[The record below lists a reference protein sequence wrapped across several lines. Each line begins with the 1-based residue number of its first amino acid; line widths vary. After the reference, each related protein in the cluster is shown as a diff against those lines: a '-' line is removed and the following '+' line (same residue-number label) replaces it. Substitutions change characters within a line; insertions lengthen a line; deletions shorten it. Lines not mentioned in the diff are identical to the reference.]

1 MTARQSLRLV
11 LVGLGA
17 AVVPL
22 DTAVNIGFPAI
33 TRGFGLPIQT
43 IQWVVICYVLTYA
56 SLMLAFGRIGDIF
69 GHARVFRAGL
79 AWSVAAFLLC
89 AAAPSYGWLLFCRF
103 LQGIGAGLVISVAP
117 ALVTGLF
124 PEHRRSRAVAAFT
137 MMFAIASAAGPLVG
151 GLLVSVWG
159 WPAVFWFRAPI
170 ALMALLFLGGLPR
183 GAGRAGREPL
193 DIAGAA
199 LLALATGSL
208 LLFVDE
214 LPSVGRGNWLALPL
228 LALVLAAVWGFHRRE
243 VRTAAPIV
251 NLEFFRSLGFAAVNI
266 ASILVY
272 LTSFSVLL
280 FVPYYLVR
288 FTSLTLPWAGAV
300 LASSFVGSIAASPL
314 AGRLIERVPANIVA
328 SAGALMGGVGLI
340 AIGSWNGGQ
349 AGGTLAILAALI
361 IQGFGVGL
369 FQVAYMDVVIGTL
382 PQRSRG
388 VAGSVAMLTR
398 TLGIVGGATL
408 LTLVFHAVEAA
419 ALVDGAPPSAA
430 FLTAFRTTLYAASIL
445 SALTG
450 AAILGF
456 GSGRSAP

>member
-1 MTARQSLRLV
+1 MTARQWLRLV

-33 TRGFGLPIQT
+33 TRSFGLPIQM

-56 SLMLAFGRIGDIF
+56 SLMLAFGRVGDIF

-137 MMFAIASAAGPLVG
+137 MIFALASAAGPLVG
-151 GLLVSVWG
+151 GVLVSIWG

-170 ALMALLFLGGLPR
+170 ALTALVFLEGLPR
-183 GAGRAGREPL
+183 GAGRAAREPV

-199 LLALATGSL
+199 LLALAIGSL
-208 LLFVDE
+208 LLSVDE
-214 LPSVGRGNWLALPL
+214 LPRLSHRDWLALPL
-228 LALVLAAVWGFHRRE
+228 SAIALAAVWAFRRRE
-243 VRTAAPIV
+243 ARTAAPIV
-251 NLEFFRSLGFAAVNI
+251 NLEFFRSLAFAAVNI

-288 FTSLTLPWAGAV
+288 FTGLPLPWAGAV
-300 LASSFVGSIAASPL
+300 LAASFAGSTAASPV
-314 AGRLIERVPANIVA
+314 AGRLVERVPANNVA
-328 SAGALMGGVGLI
+328 LAGALLGGAGLI
-340 AIGSWNGGQ
+340 AVGSWNGGQ
-349 AGGTLAILAALI
+349 FGGTPAILAALVV
-361 IQGFGVGL
+361 QGFGVGL
-369 FQVAYMDVVIGTL
+369 FQVAYMDIVIATL

-419 ALVDGAPPSAA
+419 ALARNAPPSAA
-430 FLTAFRTTLYAASIL
+430 FLTAFRTTLYAAGIV

-450 AAILGF
+450 AAMLGF
-456 GSGRSAP
+456 GRRRRP